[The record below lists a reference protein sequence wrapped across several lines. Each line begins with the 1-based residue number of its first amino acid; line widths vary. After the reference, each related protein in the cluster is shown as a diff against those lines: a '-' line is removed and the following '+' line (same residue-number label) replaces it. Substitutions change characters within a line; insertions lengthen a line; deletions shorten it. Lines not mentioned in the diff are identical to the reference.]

1 MTMDI
6 TLAAIG
12 SGIGFLIPLF
22 SLRFGKFMPADAGTS
37 LSYMFHIP
45 HFPRFAKKLLKKWGR
60 LLAGC
65 VLSGVFAA
73 AALCYLDY
81 TVGGEYSSA
90 ALAVYVFLLG
100 LLAHIDWRTMYLPD
114 VLTVPLLLFGFYFTN
129 DYDECVAG
137 ALYGYFM
144 PTLVAA
150 LVCRFKA
157 DCFGGGDVKILAALG
172 AWLGVIG
179 VSAAIVLSVVVF
191 ILMLLFTRKKSGPY
205 GPAICFSAFVVLAN
219 ADTIAD
225 MVSVLCATD

>member
-1 MTMDI
+1 MDI
-6 TLAAIG
+6 MLTAIG
-12 SGIGFLIPLF
+12 FGIGFLIPLF

-45 HFPRFAKKLLKKWGR
+45 RFPRLDKKLLKKWGR

-65 VLSGVFAA
+65 VLSGILAA
-73 AALCYLDY
+73 AALCYLDH
-81 TVGGEYSSA
+81 TVGGGYPPA
-90 ALAVYVFLLG
+90 ALAVFVFLLG

-114 VLTVPLLLFGFYFTN
+114 VLTVPLLLFGFYFAK

-179 VSAAIVLSVVVF
+179 VSAAIVLSVAVF
-191 ILMLLFTRKKSGPY
+191 ILMLLVTRKKSGPY
-205 GPAICFSAFVVLAN
+205 GPAICFGAFVVFAH
-219 ADTIAD
+219 ADTVAD
-225 MVSVLCATD
+225 VFSLLCSAD